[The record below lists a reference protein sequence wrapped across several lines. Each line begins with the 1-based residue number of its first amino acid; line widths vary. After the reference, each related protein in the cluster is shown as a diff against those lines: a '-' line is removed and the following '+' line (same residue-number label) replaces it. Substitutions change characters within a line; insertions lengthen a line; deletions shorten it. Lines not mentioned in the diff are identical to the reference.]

1 VPKDWE
7 FVRSKDITDSGA
19 IKETPSNL
27 GMNMKRATSN
37 WGLGLSHR
45 FVHGDHSHGGVKGKT
60 NGGGRI
66 AGKKAIA
73 IDEREGYESAEDEVI
88 HVHGKSELVY

>member
-1 VPKDWE
+1 
-7 FVRSKDITDSGA
+7 
-19 IKETPSNL
+19 
-27 GMNMKRATSN
+27 
-37 WGLGLSHR
+37 
-45 FVHGDHSHGGVKGKT
+45 VHGDHSHGGVKGKT

-88 HVHGKSELVY
+88 HVHGKSKLVY